1 MPDEKPV
8 IIITNI
14 KETETSVSNNTITN
28 ITPTTQVV
36 SVVQASPLGVS
47 ISGAQGIQGIPGV
60 TGPTGS
66 IGPTGFTGATGATG
80 STGATG
86 IDGISGYGYT
96 AAQVIGDYLYISQ
109 IDPYGIIGT
118 PYSIG
123 FVRGNTG
130 NTGATGDQGIRG
142 NTGATGP
149 VDLYVRTLD
158 GLTGDIDLK
167 AGTAIT
173 ISPGGSELTISAN
186 IAQVTKSTS
195 TSGLGVAIFDSDD
208 FRLSSG
214 IVRLNKTTLKA
225 QSGNF
230 SSSDNFNITFRG
242 NTGQAISTQIVG
254 SDIIFNIATATT
266 GVCGIAYYDS
276 SDFAVAGDG
285 KVALNGAVRSL
296 NGNTGHVVIPIV
308 NTFNGLTGNVGVS
321 GGANILIVQS
331 GNTFTIS
338 TISNIFGPTGPT
350 GSQGIQG
357 ATGSTGSTGPTGPQG
372 VTGVTGPTGPTGS
385 QGVTGVTGPTGPTGP
400 QGVTGVTGPVGD
412 YVISVNGNTGHV
424 VIPIVSTFN
433 GLTGAVGI
441 AAGSNITITPSGNTF
456 TISASSGGGGA
467 SGPTGYIQLSDGSGG
482 FTHHTDDNYG
492 SFYKTQ
498 DSFAV
503 KTINYGDPASGC
515 EFSFNNI
522 GNLVF
527 TDYSS
532 NFGLSEILSY
542 YRADDELYLNTSYV
556 YSGRFSGTTYTANS
570 TINANTGTINFSAT
584 NGIIFNND
592 ITAPNVIN
600 SFNGLTGDVFGVS
613 SVNGATGAITN
624 VAKTNEG
631 NTFSV
636 QQVFSAGISASG
648 GVTFATSIG
657 TNSTTINLL
666 NDTATTIN
674 FAGASGSTVNIGN
687 TGGYSTIDFN
697 ANVATDVE
705 MRRYFETK
713 ATGVYVGGMVQSCT
727 FDLSTAQVFT
737 LTTTGNIS
745 SIAVTNIPSKT
756 NTSIGFTIIITQGGG
771 HTIAFTP
778 LSWTTGTLRWAGGVA
793 PTFTATA
800 GKTDIFSFVTYD
812 NGTNWYGFVGGQNF

>member
-8 IIITNI
+8 II
-14 KETETSVSNNTITN
+14 ITN

-173 ISPGGSELTISAN
+173 ISPAGSDLTISAN
-186 IAQVTKSTS
+186 TAQVTKSTS

-214 IVRLNKTTLKA
+214 VVRLNTTTIKA

-254 SDIIFNIATATT
+254 SNIIFNIATATT

-276 SDFAVAGDG
+276 SDFSIAADG
-285 KVALNGAVRSL
+285 KVTLNGAVRSL
-296 NGNTGHVVIPIV
+296 NGNTGHVVIPII
-308 NTFNGLTGNVGVS
+308 NTFNGLTGNVGIS

-357 ATGSTGSTGPTGPQG
+357 VTGPTGPQ
-372 VTGVTGPTGPTGS
+372 GVTGPTGPTGS
-385 QGVTGVTGPTGPTGP
+385 QGIQGVTGPTGS
-400 QGVTGVTGPVGD
+400 QGIQGVTGPVGD
-412 YVISVNGNTGHV
+412 YVISINGATGVVTNINAATSTITNTNSSATWYPTFVGGTGNTAFF
-424 VIPIVSTFN
+424 IDAVSTP
-433 GLTGAVGI
+433 LTYV
-441 AAGSNITITPSGNTF
+441 PSSGTVSARAFDATF
-456 TISASSGGGGA
+456 T
-467 SGPTGYIQLSDGSGG
+467 TNQ
-482 FTHHTDDNYG
+482 
-492 SFYKTQ
+492 
-498 DSFAV
+498 V
-503 KTINYGDPASGC
+503 KLDAT
-515 EFSFNNI
+515 
-522 GNLVF
+522 
-527 TDYSS
+527 
-532 NFGLSEILSY
+532 
-542 YRADDELYLNTSYV
+542 
-556 YSGRFSGTTYTANS
+556 
-570 TINANTGTINFSAT
+570 TGTIFNTDGTNTNTVVAYGFEYNGSSPYFISSGTQRIFLVTPALQISDGDYDQIYGPSTWGYTFPAANGTSGQAMFT
-584 NGIIFNND
+584 NGD
-592 ITAPNVIN
+592 GQLYWGT
-600 SFNGLTGDVFGVS
+600 VS
-613 SVNGATGAITN
+613 SSSAATGVASINGATGAITN

-745 SIAVTNIPSKT
+745 TIAVTNIPSKT

-771 HTIAFTP
+771 HTISFNP
-778 LSWTTGTLRWAGGVA
+778 LNWSPGTLRWAGGVA